1 MCRLRNDIADVL
13 RELLKIITG
22 LHEHG
27 RLGAATVQIKYLR
40 SWQAVRSA
48 DQPKDRCQY
57 ALPDHHRC
65 LVYVDLCVCVGGY
78 ACTNIFAGTTFF
90 AFGRPPLS
98 YRSPQCTGA
107 TRARR
112 SGLVGSAPI
121 WLTVPRG
128 AHDADIVLL
137 TACAGKSIDEIK
149 QMDSEERSMHANKC
163 DKDRG
168 IKAADILALAQ
179 KMKCPAEE
187 NTKLKRLVWILGAF
201 DVH

>member
-1 MCRLRNDIADVL
+1 MRNDIADVL
-13 RELLKIITG
+13 RELVKIITG

-65 LVYVDLCVCVGGY
+65 LVYVDLCVCVGGC
-78 ACTNIFAGTTFF
+78 ACSNIFVGTTFF

-121 WLTVPRG
+121 WLTVPHTHESALFRWQQPYG
-128 AHDADIVLL
+128 RTTSREHERRRRAASSCGLNVYLLSLAVRVVPSDAVSTLV
-137 TACAGKSIDEIK
+137 AG
-149 QMDSEERSMHANKC
+149 
-163 DKDRG
+163 
-168 IKAADILALAQ
+168 
-179 KMKCPAEE
+179 
-187 NTKLKRLVWILGAF
+187 RLGPR
-201 DVH
+201 